1 VGSNPTLSANIA
13 VYCCAV
19 EFCAAPSEEKVAISV
34 NTSLLPGWSLV
45 VTFLAPI
52 FFTIAL
58 LYASVGFGGGS
69 SYNAILA
76 LVGVDFRVMPAIALC
91 CNIIVVTGGSLRFH
105 RAGLVPWRRVLPIVL
120 VSAPL
125 AWAGGLTPI
134 KQPMFMALLAVS
146 LAFAGIA
153 LLIQREMKDES
164 FVFGKDRF
172 YQNMLIGSAVGYLSG
187 LVGLGGG
194 IFLAPYL
201 HMTRWA
207 KTKQVAA
214 TASVFI
220 LINSIAGLIGQ
231 MMKLNNAQAL
241 PQLIAYWPLALSV
254 LIGGQIGSMIGIQ
267 MLAPRLVRRLTAV
280 LILTVAAQTAWKLL
294 SK

>member
-1 VGSNPTLSANIA
+1 
-13 VYCCAV
+13 
-19 EFCAAPSEEKVAISV
+19 
-34 NTSLLPGWSLV
+34 
-45 VTFLAPI
+45 
-52 FFTIAL
+52 
-58 LYASVGFGGGS
+58 
-69 SYNAILA
+69 
-76 LVGVDFRVMPAIALC
+76 
-91 CNIIVVTGGSLRFH
+91 VVTGGSLRFH

-134 KQPMFMALLAVS
+134 KQPAFMALLAVS

-164 FVFGKDRF
+164 FVIGKDRF
-172 YQNMLIGSAVGYLSG
+172 YQNMLIGGAVGYLSG

-231 MMKLNNAQAL
+231 LMKLNNTQAL

-280 LILTVAAQTAWKLL
+280 LILIVAAQTAWKLL